1 MTRRQIHCQVLELP
15 VSNHLEQSR
24 SNARPR
30 DLLPWA
36 DPYIAALLEKVERRE
51 NNWQDAPRAADDR
64 ADVWDDDWTDA
75 AINEEHAR
83 FAASFPL
90 NDEHTAVDHT
100 AVDHTAP
107 GDDAARGLDNVY
119 GGWPLLDDLPR
130 PE

>member
-1 MTRRQIHCQVLELP
+1 MTNRRIHCQVLEMP
-15 VSNHLEQSR
+15 VSNHLERSR
-24 SNARPR
+24 SQAEPR

-51 NNWQDAPRAADDR
+51 NNWQNDPRATDDR

-75 AINEEHAR
+75 SIDEEHAR

-90 NDEHTAVDHT
+90 HDSKDEENA
-100 AVDHTAP
+100 
-107 GDDAARGLDNVY
+107 GGRVY